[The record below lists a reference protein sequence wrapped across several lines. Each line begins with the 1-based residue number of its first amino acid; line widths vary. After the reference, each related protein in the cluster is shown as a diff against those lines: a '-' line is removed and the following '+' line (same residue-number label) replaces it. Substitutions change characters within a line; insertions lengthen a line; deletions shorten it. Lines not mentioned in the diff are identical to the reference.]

1 MHGIDELER
10 APPGSGNAL
19 VRAPD
24 LVHDYAYGRA
34 CRGGAY
40 PARSSFRMPS
50 ARNTKAAS
58 TRTSAATRLLAWMPA
73 RRRRR
78 ASTGSVTGLADRQRQ
93 GRGARFP
100 ALAAAVV
107 VREHAAAPDN
117 QRLRG
122 CDSDDACFALVKEAS
137 GAPGRLQSSLA
148 PGEPPRGTAAFT
160 GSSSAPVHRPQT
172 SAPLSCM
179 DRRSQPVAAACAPI
193 QERQKLP
200 IVRRRRLDLVQL
212 GCLGIPLSKCC
223 SLPESESMS
232 SRGDLYMRCR

>member
-1 MHGIDELER
+1 ME
-10 APPGSGNAL
+10 ST
-19 VRAPD
+19 
-24 LVHDYAYGRA
+24 
-34 CRGGAY
+34 
-40 PARSSFRMPS
+40 SSS
-50 ARNTKAAS
+50 
-58 TRTSAATRLLAWMPA
+58 A
-73 RRRRR
+73 RRRGRATRSSALPTLSMTTPTAARAVEARIPPEARSVCRQRGTRR
-78 ASTGSVTGLADRQRQ
+78 RPARGQAQPRDFWLGCPRDDEGGPRPAGVTGLADRQRQ